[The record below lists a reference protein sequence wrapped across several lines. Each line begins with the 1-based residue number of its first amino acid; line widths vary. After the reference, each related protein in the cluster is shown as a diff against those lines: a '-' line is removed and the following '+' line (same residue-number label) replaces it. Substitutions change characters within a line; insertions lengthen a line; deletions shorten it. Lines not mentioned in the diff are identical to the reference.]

1 MVFIT
6 ANEDPQDVLCLWEE
20 DRRLSLLS
28 LPLPLHLAC
37 VLISGKKME
46 GAVSISAL
54 GIVPEP
60 GPSPSVVSAF
70 QVPDVLHW
78 RPAKPD
84 CIGMVGVG

>member
-1 MVFIT
+1 MCSVSRKKTESLIS
-6 ANEDPQDVLCLWEE
+6 CL
-20 DRRLSLLS
+20 
-28 LPLPLHLAC
+28 LPLPLYLAC
-37 VLISGKKME
+37 VLISGKKTA

-78 RPAKPD
+78 RPAKAD
-84 CIGMVGVG
+84 CIGMVGVGLE

>member
-1 MVFIT
+1 MDFIVV
-6 ANEDPQDVLCLWEE
+6 NENPQDVLCLCEE
-20 DRRLSLLS
+20 DRRPSLLS

-46 GAVSISAL
+46 RAASISAL

-70 QVPDVLHW
+70 QVPDVQHW
-78 RPAKPD
+78 RLAKLD
-84 CIGMVGVG
+84 CIGMVGAG